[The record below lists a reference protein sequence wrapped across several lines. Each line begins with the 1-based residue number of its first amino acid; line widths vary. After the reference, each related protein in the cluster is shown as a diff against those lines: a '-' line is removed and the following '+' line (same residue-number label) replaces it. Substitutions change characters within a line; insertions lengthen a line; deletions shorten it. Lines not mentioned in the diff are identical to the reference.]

1 MATTVRTLQ
10 NFIGGAWAESTGE
23 NVRQIVSPVTGETLA
38 EVPDASADDIASAAR
53 AAREAQ
59 PKWAALSAWDRAA
72 VCHAIADL
80 IDERREDMARE
91 LTLEQGKPYTA
102 EALGDIEETAEN
114 FRIAAEDAKRME
126 SAIIPSQD
134 VNKRILTFRK
144 PNGVYAAITPWNF
157 PTLIPV
163 ELIAPGIAAGNTIVM
178 KPSEWTPIAMATFMQ
193 AMADAGLPEGV
204 VNVVYGG
211 GEVGERLI
219 TDENVDCIGF
229 VGSHTTAEKIVRAIG
244 LKRSLIEASGNGP
257 VIVCD
262 DADLEAAAKGAVF
275 GGFFCAGQVCC
286 ATERVLVDRNVHDD
300 FLAAVM
306 KEAEAWKLGDP
317 YDDETL
323 VGPMNNEPTA
333 QKMDRHLE
341 DALEKGATIV
351 AGGGRDSDRPTNL
364 YYQPTV
370 VDGVGVDTLINH
382 DETFGPIV
390 PVITVSGDDEA
401 LAVANDSHLGPAGRR
416 LHEEPQA
423 GLPLPRQP
431 AGRQRRRERL
441 DRLLGGARA
450 VRRRLRDSQRL
461 GPDRRALHD
470 ARHDRPEDGR
480 ARRRRPGLRYAAL
493 LALAVLDAAGTVL
506 APTCRQLGE
515 WTSTGRRRRRR
526 AGRVRAASANP
537 ADWHYMRARAVRR
550 APQAGLRK
558 PKITRSGSRR
568 GRAWLETRSAGDG

>member
-1 MATTVRTLQ
+1 VATTVRTLQ

-38 EVPDASADDIASAAR
+38 EVPDAGPEDIASAAR

-114 FRIAAEDAKRME
+114 FRIAAEDVKRME
-126 SAIIPSQD
+126 SPIIPSQD

-219 TDENVDCIGF
+219 TDENVDCIAF
-229 VGSHTTAEKIVRAIG
+229 VGSHTTAEKIVRAVG

-275 GGFFCAGQVCC
+275 GGFFCSGQVCC

-306 KEAEAWKLGDP
+306 KEAAAWKLGNP
-317 YDDETL
+317 YADDTL

-351 AGGGRDSDRPTNL
+351 SGGARDSDRPTNL

-370 VDGVGVDTLINH
+370 VDGVGVDTLINR

-401 LAVANDSHLGPAGRR
+401 LAVANDSHLGLQAAVYTKSLKRAFRYLDHLQVGNVVVNDSTDYWEA
-416 LHEEPQA
+416 HEPF
-423 GLPLPRQP
+423 
-431 AGRQRRRERL
+431 
-441 DRLLGGARA
+441 GGASGTR
-450 VRRRLRDSQRL
+450 S
-461 GPDRRALHD
+461 GW
-470 ARHDRPEDGR
+470 GR
-480 ARRRRPGLRYAAL
+480 IGGRYTML
-493 LALAVLDAAGTVL
+493 DMTDLKTAVLDVG
-506 APTCRQLGE
+506 
-515 WTSTGRRRRRR
+515 
-526 AGRVRAASANP
+526 
-537 ADWHYMRARAVRR
+537 
-550 APQAGLRK
+550 GL
-558 PKITRSGSRR
+558 
-568 GRAWLETRSAGDG
+568 D

>member
-10 NFIGGAWAESTGE
+10 NFIGGEWAESTGE

-38 EVPDASADDIASAAR
+38 EVPDAGPDDIASAAR

-114 FRIAAEDAKRME
+114 FRIAAEDVKRME
-126 SAIIPSQD
+126 SPIIPSQD

-229 VGSHTTAEKIVRAIG
+229 VGSHTTAEKIVRAAG

-317 YDDETL
+317 YDDDTL

-351 AGGGRDSDRPTNL
+351 AGGERDSDRPTNL

-370 VDGVGVDTLINH
+370 VDGVGLDTLINR

-390 PVITVSGDDEA
+390 PVISVSGDDEA
-401 LAVANDSHLGPAGRR
+401 LAVANDSYLGLQAAVYTKSLKRAFRYLDNLQVGNVVVNDSTDYWEA
-416 LHEEPQA
+416 HEPF
-423 GLPLPRQP
+423 
-431 AGRQRRRERL
+431 
-441 DRLLGGARA
+441 GGASGTR
-450 VRRRLRDSQRL
+450 S
-461 GPDRRALHD
+461 GW
-470 ARHDRPEDGR
+470 GR
-480 ARRRRPGLRYAAL
+480 IGGRYTML
-493 LALAVLDAAGTVL
+493 DMTDLKTAVLDVG
-506 APTCRQLGE
+506 
-515 WTSTGRRRRRR
+515 
-526 AGRVRAASANP
+526 
-537 ADWHYMRARAVRR
+537 
-550 APQAGLRK
+550 GL
-558 PKITRSGSRR
+558 
-568 GRAWLETRSAGDG
+568 D

>member
-10 NFIGGAWAESTGE
+10 NFIGGEWAESTGE

-38 EVPDASADDIASAAR
+38 EVPDAGPEDVASAAR

-114 FRIAAEDAKRME
+114 FRIAAEDVKRME
-126 SAIIPSQD
+126 SPIIPSQD

-219 TDENVDCIGF
+219 TDENIDCIGF
-229 VGSHTTAEKIVRAIG
+229 VGSHTTAEKIVRTAG

-275 GGFFCAGQVCC
+275 GGFFCSGQVCC
-286 ATERVLVDRNVHDD
+286 ATERVLVDHNVHDD

-306 KEAEAWKLGDP
+306 KEAKAWKLGDP
-317 YDDETL
+317 YDDDTL

-351 AGGGRDSDRPTNL
+351 SGGARDSDRPTNL

-370 VDGVGVDTLINH
+370 VDGVGVDTLINR

-401 LAVANDSHLGPAGRR
+401 LAVANDSHLGLQAAVYTKSLKRAFRYLDHLQVGNVVVNDSTDYWEA
-416 LHEEPQA
+416 HEPF
-423 GLPLPRQP
+423 
-431 AGRQRRRERL
+431 
-441 DRLLGGARA
+441 GGASGTR
-450 VRRRLRDSQRL
+450 S
-461 GPDRRALHD
+461 GW
-470 ARHDRPEDGR
+470 GR
-480 ARRRRPGLRYAAL
+480 IGGRYTML
-493 LALAVLDAAGTVL
+493 DMTDLKTAVLDVG
-506 APTCRQLGE
+506 
-515 WTSTGRRRRRR
+515 
-526 AGRVRAASANP
+526 
-537 ADWHYMRARAVRR
+537 
-550 APQAGLRK
+550 GL
-558 PKITRSGSRR
+558 
-568 GRAWLETRSAGDG
+568 E